1 MLVQKYLL
9 ARGGEYIMK
18 RCTCAVKMYLCCQL
32 VSGGKWSGIIELYMS
47 GLLNCTCRCCFG
59 NQEFKYRIM
68 IAECFITWWSYKFL
82 KSNAFDIENNIGR
95 LISGLESFIF
105 LFHYK
110 LEIVFCFVS
119 DPGWDI
125 CLCDWVP
132 PLTANKFLHE
142 LSYDIKHSNHFSVKI
157 HQIKPWHFLV

>member
-1 MLVQKYLL
+1 M

-18 RCTCAVKMYLCCQL
+18 RCTCAVNWSVE
-32 VSGGKWSGIIELYMS
+32 VSEA

-95 LISGLESFIF
+95 LISGLESFFF